1 MNNLIIYTDERK
13 SIDGELKLRTII
25 ETDKDKHELFLSEKS
40 LQKLKESNKFNIIVK
55 TFSDKIMDE
64 FNKVKSVCEE

>member
-13 SIDGELKLRTII
+13 SLDGELKFKTII
-25 ETDKDKHELFLSEKS
+25 ETDKERHELFLSDQS
-40 LQKLKESNKFNIIVK
+40 LQKLKESNKFNVVIK